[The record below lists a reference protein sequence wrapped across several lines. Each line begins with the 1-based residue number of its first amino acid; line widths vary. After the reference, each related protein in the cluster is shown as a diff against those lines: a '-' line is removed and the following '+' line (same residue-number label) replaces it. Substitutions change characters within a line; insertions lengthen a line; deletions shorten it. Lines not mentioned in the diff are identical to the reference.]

1 MKKLSSL
8 WLVILMLAVSI
19 PSMGAMSISKMRENA
34 RFLTDR
40 MAYELHLSPLQY
52 DDVYEVN
59 YDFIN
64 SVRYIMDD
72 VVRGYDYA
80 LDRYYDYL
88 DYRNEDLRWILSASQ
103 YRRFLGVEY
112 FYRPIYTTTNSW
124 LFRIYNVYHDVKHF
138 YFGKP
143 HHYKTYNGGHSRHHY
158 QASYYKAN
166 HQARYNHDFYKG
178 NVKARS
184 EKRAPQVQDKR
195 RPSNVSTRKPD
206 EGKGSSVKVER
217 PSENKPA
224 VNNRNNAGR
233 GNQSVSKGQSQK
245 EVKPSVQ
252 AEKRANTRTET
263 QKRSNNSRSNGS
275 SREEGRKAT
284 RSR

>member
-19 PSMGAMSISKMRENA
+19 PSMGAMSISKMRQNA

-40 MAYELHLSPLQY
+40 MAYELRLSQMQY

-64 SVRYIMDD
+64 GVRYIMDD
-72 VVRGYDYA
+72 VVRGYGYA
-80 LDRYYDYL
+80 VDRYYDYL

-138 YFGKP
+138 YFDKP
-143 HHYKTYNGGHSRHHY
+143 HHYKTYNGGHSRYHH
-158 QASYYKAN
+158 QAGYYKAN

-178 NVKARS
+178 NVKVRS

-195 RPSNVSTRKPD
+195 RPSNVSARKPN
-206 EGKGSSVKVER
+206 ESKGSSVKQER
-217 PSENKPA
+217 PSENKPS
-224 VNNRNNAGR
+224 VNKRNNAGR
-233 GNQSVSKGQSQK
+233 ENQSVSKGQSSK
-245 EVKPSVQ
+245 EVKPAVKN
-252 AEKRANTRTET
+252 EKRSET
-263 QKRSNNSRSNGS
+263 QKRSNNSRSNDS
-275 SREEGRKAT
+275 SRGEGRKAT